1 MAGQVLTTIENGI
14 GTLIFEHEA
23 RRNAITGEMWDAI
36 PGVVDAFEKSDEVR
50 VVVMR
55 GAGEVAFVS
64 GADISEFE
72 KHRSGASAAEYDRSN
87 QRAFTTLAGM
97 QKPLILWRT
106 TRRLIF
112 RRLCRQMEVSSL
124 RLSGNTLKYEP

>member
-1 MAGQVLTTIENGI
+1 MTGLIRTTIENGI
-14 GTLIFEHEA
+14 GTLIFDHEA

-36 PGVVDAFEKSDEVR
+36 PPAVAELEASDDVR

-72 KHRSGASAAEYDRSN
+72 QSR
-87 QRAFTTLAGM
+87 
-97 QKPLILWRT
+97 
-106 TRRLIF
+106 
-112 RRLCRQMEVSSL
+112 
-124 RLSGNTLKYEP
+124 